1 MLFQALK
8 ESDLDLLKKYLPQY
22 GDGDCDL
29 SLVSLF
35 SRGIRNHFRYFEFEG
50 SHLVLERLIG
60 KDSSPV
66 RGTPS
71 LAFRSLG
78 SLRPPKPSPSSFLWT
93 NRFNGANPFESFP

>member
-66 RGTPS
+66 FVMPIGKEETPS
-71 LAFRSLG
+71 SLFNTA
-78 SLRPPKPSPSSFLWT
+78 LPSCLISSFILSCF
-93 NRFNGANPFESFP
+93 FNCR

>member
-35 SRGIRNHFRYFEFEG
+35 SRGIHNHFRYFEFE
-50 SHLVLERLIG
+50 STHLVLERLVGKDPSPGFVMPIG
-60 KDSSPV
+60 KEEIHF
-66 RGTPS
+66 S
-71 LAFRSLG
+71 LFEFLDNAARQSHRP
-78 SLRPPKPSPSSFLWT
+78 LRFYG
-93 NRFNGANPFESFP
+93 RAD